1 MLSRQTA
8 IDILTALRPHLNARG
23 IAHVAIFGSVAR
35 DLAKATSDIDV
46 LVMPAENKQLD
57 LFDLG
62 GVQTLLDEHFGG
74 REVDVAVGPVRTE
87 SLARAIGKDRVDVF

>member
-1 MLSRQTA
+1 MLRCQTA
-8 IDILTALRPHLNARG
+8 IDILTALRPKLNARG

-35 DLAKATSDIDV
+35 DRAKETSDIDV
-46 LVMPAENKQLD
+46 LVTPAKDKKLD

-74 REVDVAVGPVRTE
+74 TDVDVAVGPVRTG